1 MFDAYAAAGAL
12 RNAGFDE
19 PQAEATVAMLRDAVP
34 ESVATG
40 EDAARLESKVESESA
55 RLEGRDESEI
65 GRLETRPTVRMYGGS
80 VATAA
85 VAVALLKL
93 LP

>member
-1 MFDAYAAAGAL
+1 MFDACAAARAL

-19 PQAEATVAMLRDAVP
+19 PQAEAAVATVRDAVP
-34 ESVATG
+34 EGVATG
-40 EDAARLESKVESESA
+40 EDAARI
-55 RLEGRDESEI
+55 EGRVGSEI
-65 GRLETRPTVRMYGGS
+65 GRIETRPTVRMYGGS